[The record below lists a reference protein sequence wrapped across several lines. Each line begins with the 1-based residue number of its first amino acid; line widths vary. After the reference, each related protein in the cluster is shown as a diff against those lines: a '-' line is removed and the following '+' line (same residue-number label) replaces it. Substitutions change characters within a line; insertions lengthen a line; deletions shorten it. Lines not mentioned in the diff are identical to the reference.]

1 MRVDSARPGQPSRYI
16 IYKYPRKVTLM
27 PAKTINLARS
37 PFKRHALSIATEWT
51 KRRDLCGTLIS
62 HGGSTPADTFEYR
75 RQAII
80 ALCQAGLM
88 ETETRGQAIYVR
100 TVKK

>member
-1 MRVDSARPGQPSRYI
+1 
-16 IYKYPRKVTLM
+16 M

-37 PFKRHALSIATEWT
+37 PFKRYALQTATQWT

-80 ALCQAGLM
+80 ALCQADLM
-88 ETETRGQAIYVR
+88 ETETRGQTIYVR

>member
-1 MRVDSARPGQPSRYI
+1 
-16 IYKYPRKVTLM
+16 M

-37 PFKRHALSIATEWT
+37 PFKRHALSMATEWT
-51 KRRDLCGTLIS
+51 KRRTLIS

-88 ETETRGQAIYVR
+88 ETETRGQTIYVR
-100 TVKK
+100 AVRNDTH

>member
-16 IYKYPRKVTLM
+16 FYQHSRKVTLM

-37 PFKRHALSIATEWT
+37 PFKRYALSMAAEWT

-80 ALCQAGLM
+80 ALCQADLM
-88 ETETRGQAIYVR
+88 ETETRGQTIYVR

>member
-1 MRVDSARPGQPSRYI
+1 
-16 IYKYPRKVTLM
+16 M

-37 PFKRHALSIATEWT
+37 PFKRHALSRATEWT

-80 ALCQAGLM
+80 ALCHAGLL
-88 ETETRGQAIYVR
+88 ETETRGQTIYVQAVR
-100 TVKK
+100 NDTHG

>member
-1 MRVDSARPGQPSRYI
+1 
-16 IYKYPRKVTLM
+16 M
-27 PAKTINLARS
+27 PAETINLARS
-37 PFKRHALSIATEWT
+37 PFKRHSLSMATEWT
-51 KRRDLCGTLIS
+51 KRRDLCG
-62 HGGSTPADTFEYR
+62 STPADTAEYR

-88 ETETRGQAIYVR
+88 ETETRGQTIYVR

>member
-1 MRVDSARPGQPSRYI
+1 MRVDSALPGQPSRYI
-16 IYKYPRKVTLM
+16 FYQHSRKVIIM

-37 PFKRHALSIATEWT
+37 PFKRHALSRATHWT

-80 ALCQAGLM
+80 ALCKAGLI
-88 ETETRGQAIYVR
+88 ESETRWQTIYVR
-100 TVKK
+100 TVQK

>member
-1 MRVDSARPGQPSRYI
+1 MTSF
-16 IYKYPRKVTLM
+16 
-27 PAKTINLARS
+27 KTINLARS
-37 PFKRHALSIATEWT
+37 PFKRHALSMATEWT

-62 HGGSTPADTFEYR
+62 QGGSTPAATFEYR
-75 RQAII
+75 RKAII

-88 ETETRGQAIYVR
+88 ESETRGQTIYVR

>member
-1 MRVDSARPGQPSRYI
+1 
-16 IYKYPRKVTLM
+16 M

-37 PFKRHALSIATEWT
+37 PFKRHALSMATDWT
-51 KRRDLCGTLIS
+51 KRRDLCGTPVS
-62 HGGSTPADTFEYR
+62 QGGSTPADTFECR

-88 ETETRGQAIYVR
+88 ETETRAHGAIYVR
-100 TVKK
+100 TVQ

>member
-1 MRVDSARPGQPSRYI
+1 
-16 IYKYPRKVTLM
+16 M

-37 PFKRHALSIATEWT
+37 PFKRYALQTATKWI

-62 HGGSTPADTFEYR
+62 HGGSTPAATFEYR
-75 RQAII
+75 RKAIVE
-80 ALCQAGLM
+80 LCAAELM
-88 ETETRGQAIYVR
+88 ESETRGQTIYVR

>member
-1 MRVDSARPGQPSRYI
+1 
-16 IYKYPRKVTLM
+16 M
-27 PAKTINLARS
+27 PAKTINLVRS
-37 PFKRHALSIATEWT
+37 LFKRYALQTATQWT

-80 ALCQAGLM
+80 ALCQADLM
-88 ETETRGQAIYVR
+88 ETETRGQTIYVR